1 MSVHHRTPRGMG
13 GSKDPALQEPPN
25 LLVICGSGTTG
36 CHGYVESHRAE
47 AYQNGWL
54 VKRGFLSSNIP
65 FIDAEGFWWIL
76 IGEEK
81 FPLTLPWDC

>member
-1 MSVHHRTPRGMG
+1 MG
-13 GSKDPALQEPPN
+13 GSKDPKISEASN

-54 VKRGFLSSNIP
+54 VKRGFDPASVP
-65 FIDAEGFWWIL
+65 FIDSQGFWWLL

-81 FPLTLPWDC
+81 FSVTLPWQT